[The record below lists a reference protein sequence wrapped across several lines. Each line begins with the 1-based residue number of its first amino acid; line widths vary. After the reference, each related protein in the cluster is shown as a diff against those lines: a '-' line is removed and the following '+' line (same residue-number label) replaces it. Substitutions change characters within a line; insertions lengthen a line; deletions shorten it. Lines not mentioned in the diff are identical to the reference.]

1 MSNIQ
6 AQIDALNTSVVVL
19 NNTLS
24 NITGNTLSNYNL
36 LTRIVSQQSN
46 INNAVYNGTGN
57 LFTGNMIVNSNANI
71 TGNLFVNGGTLFVDS
86 LNNRVGI
93 NNPNPQYNMDIKG
106 NANIS
111 VNAFIRNNL
120 AIGSTSASANLNVV
134 GNAIIAGNLNVDNG
148 ALWVDAVNN
157 RVGILNTNPLVDFD
171 LKGNANISGNAS
183 FQSDANIAGNILTNG
198 FNNSYFTVNNTNITY
213 TLPSF
218 LRRITFVQRQ
228 TLSTATSSTAY
239 NSLKIVFT
247 GNNSIVLFARIVGNL
262 YYSDTTSSGIFQEN
276 RILIDT
282 NNTPAD
288 TSVSSISNGTPIT
301 ISKGTAST
309 WTSCNMST
317 DLTIAREAL
326 IRITP
331 VFTGS
336 ESTDASA
343 ITIDWF
349 MTITTNASGT
359 SISSLQF
366 YAGV

>member
-6 AQIDALNTSVVVL
+6 AQIDALNASVVVL

-36 LTRIVSQQSN
+36 LNRIVSQQSN

-71 TGNLFVNGGTLFVDS
+71 SGNLFVNGGTLFVDS

-93 NNPNPQYNMDIKG
+93 NNPNPQYSIDING

-111 VNAFIRNNL
+111 ANAFIRNNL

-134 GNAIIAGNLNVDNG
+134 GNALITGNLNVDNG
-148 ALWVDAVNN
+148 TLWVDAVNN

-213 TLPSF
+213 TLPSN

-228 TLSTATSSTAY
+228 TLTTATTSTSY
-239 NSLKIVFT
+239 NSLKLGFTQNCSIIV
-247 GNNSIVLFARIVGNL
+247 FARIVGNL
-262 YYSDTTSSGIFQEN
+262 YYSATTSSGFFQEN
-276 RILIDT
+276 RILIDS
-282 NNTPAD
+282 NNQSAD

-301 ISKGTAST
+301 VSKGTAST

-317 DLTIAREAL
+317 VLTTAREAL
-326 IRITP
+326 ITITP

-336 ESTDASA
+336 QSTDASS

-349 MTITTNASGT
+349 MTIT
-359 SISSLQF
+359 SSAAGATINTLQF